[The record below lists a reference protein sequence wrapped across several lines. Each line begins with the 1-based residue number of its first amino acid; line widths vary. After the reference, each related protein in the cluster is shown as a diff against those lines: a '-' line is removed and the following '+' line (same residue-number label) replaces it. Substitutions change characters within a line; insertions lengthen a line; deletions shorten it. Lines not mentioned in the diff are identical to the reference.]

1 MHKLFAPDSIV
12 MRAMSRLCD
21 LFFLNLFFLLSCIP
35 VITIGAAITAM
46 YTVCFRFDTEKESG
60 IFKSYCNAFRNNW
73 KQATA
78 VWLIILLCGGS
89 ACFNCLLFSS
99 LSGTLRYTSL
109 VFAVLLALVLLT
121 AGYVFPLI
129 SQFHNRMMPTL
140 KNAFAL
146 SVGYLPRSILV
157 TVINILPFAILL
169 TNIYLFFQTAFI
181 WVTIYFA
188 AGAYLNSRLLKT
200 ILDPYLK

>member
-1 MHKLFAPDSIV
+1 MHKLFEPDSIV

-21 LFFLNLFFLLSCIP
+21 LFFLNLIFLLSCIP
-35 VITIGAAITAM
+35 VVTIGAAATAL

-60 IFKSYCNAFRNNW
+60 IFKCYCRAFRENW

-78 VWLIILLCGGS
+78 VWLILLLCGGT
-89 ACFNCLLFSS
+89 ACFNCFLFSS
-99 LSGTLRYTSL
+99 LSGAVRYASL
-109 VFAVLLALVLLT
+109 LFAVLLALVLLT
-121 AGYVFPLI
+121 AAYVFPLT
-129 SQFHNRMMPTL
+129 SQFDNSIMTTV

-169 TNIYLFFQTAFI
+169 TNLYLFFQTAFI